1 METDRTLVAIDLENL
16 LGGANPSNELLDR
29 AVSMIETLRDPS
41 NQVVIAASHH
51 LAVRAA
57 WRLPWARWRWR
68 SGPDGADLALVE
80 VLAHERVS
88 QRFAEVVVVSGDG
101 IFSEP
106 LAAIA
111 AAGVHTVVVSNPR
124 QLSKRLRLAAH
135 AAIDVDPLEVFHD
148 AA

>member
-1 METDRTLVAIDLENL
+1 METNRTLVAVDLENL
-16 LGGANPSNELLDR
+16 VGGANPSNELLER

-41 NQVVIAASHH
+41 NQVVVAASHR

-68 SGPDGADLALVE
+68 SGPDGADLALVD
-80 VLAHERVS
+80 VLEHERVG
-88 QRFAEVVVVSGDG
+88 QRFTEVVVVSGDG

-106 LAAIA
+106 VASLG
-111 AAGVHTVVVSNPR
+111 AAGVHTVVVASPC

-135 AAIDVDPLEVFHD
+135 VVLDVDLLEVFHD